1 MQIAPETIAC
11 RTAELIYNRQE
22 NHARPVTGNR
32 GERERARGPSGNLR
46 ASSGVDRPRTALP
59 EPVCHRPVQGAYH
72 QNSVIIT
79 SIMTTSLDELKIDRS
94 RDGRSWLAR
103 GAWLLLSL
111 AVLGGSAAAGWRWWE
126 EASIPVV
133 RTATVRQTVP
143 TDGQPTVLNASGYV
157 TARLQSTVSS
167 KVTGRIV
174 EVLVEEG
181 MAVAEGQVL
190 ARLDDT
196 TERSFLAL
204 AEAQL
209 GAARGAQA
217 ELEVRYAEA
226 QLDLDRQRR
235 LLAQRLIGQADLDA
249 AQAEADSL
257 AARIANQREQVVVAE
272 REIDVRRTALE
283 DTVIRAPFSGVA
295 ISKDAQPGEMISPV
309 SAGGG
314 FTRTGV
320 CTIVDMTSLE
330 IEVDVNESY
339 INRVSPNQ
347 RVVATLDA
355 YPDWEIPASVIT
367 TIPAADRQRATVLVR
382 IAFDELGDPRI
393 LPDMGVNVAFLEAG
407 PPPEAAVADAEPRLW
422 IPSAALRADG
432 GTQVVFVARGEAVE
446 RRAVTIGLEDGG
458 DVEVLAGL
466 SAGERVVIE
475 GPAELADGDRFAE
488 G

>member
-1 MQIAPETIAC
+1 MAA
-11 RTAELIYNRQE
+11 
-22 NHARPVTGNR
+22 
-32 GERERARGPSGNLR
+32 
-46 ASSGVDRPRTALP
+46 
-59 EPVCHRPVQGAYH
+59 
-72 QNSVIIT
+72 
-79 SIMTTSLDELKIDRS
+79 SLDELKIDRS

-103 GAWLLLSL
+103 IAWLLLLL
-111 AVLGGSAAAGWRWWE
+111 AIAGAGGVAGWRWWQ
-126 EASIPVV
+126 EARIPVV
-133 RTATVRQTVP
+133 RTAAVRQTVP
-143 TDGQPTVLNASGYV
+143 ADGQPTVLNASGYV

-167 KVTGRIV
+167 KVTGRII

-181 MAVAEGQVL
+181 MAVSEGQVL

-196 TERSFLAL
+196 TERSYLAL

-217 ELEVRYAEA
+217 ELEVRYEEA
-226 QLDLDRQRR
+226 RLDLDRQRR
-235 LLAQRLIGQADLDA
+235 LLEQRLIGQADLDA

-257 AARIANQREQVVVAE
+257 RARIANQREQVVVAE

-320 CTIVDMTSLE
+320 CTIVDMSSLE

-339 INRVSPNQ
+339 INRVSPAQ
-347 RVVATLDA
+347 RVVANLDA

-367 TIPAADRQRATVLVR
+367 TIPTADRQRATVLVR
-382 IAFDELGDPRI
+382 IAFDALGDPRI

-407 PPPEAAVADAEPRLW
+407 PPPEEAIVEAEPRLW
-422 IPSAALRADG
+422 IPSAALRTDG
-432 GTQVVFVARGEAVE
+432 GAQVVFVARGDTVE
-446 RRAVTIGLEDGG
+446 RRAVTTGLEDGG

-466 SAGERVVIE
+466 AVGEQVVVE
-475 GPAELADGDRFAE
+475 GPAELADGERVTA

>member
-1 MQIAPETIAC
+1 MAA
-11 RTAELIYNRQE
+11 
-22 NHARPVTGNR
+22 
-32 GERERARGPSGNLR
+32 
-46 ASSGVDRPRTALP
+46 
-59 EPVCHRPVQGAYH
+59 
-72 QNSVIIT
+72 
-79 SIMTTSLDELKIDRS
+79 SLDELKIDRS
-94 RDGRSWLAR
+94 RDGRPRVAR
-103 GAWLLLSL
+103 IVSL
-111 AVLGGSAAAGWRWWE
+111 VLGLVVLGAGGAAGWRWFE
-126 EASIPVV
+126 EARVPVV
-133 RTATVRQTVP
+133 RTAPVRRTVP
-143 TDGQPTVLNASGYV
+143 ADGQPTVLNASGYV

-181 MAVAEGQVL
+181 MAVRRGQIL

-196 TERSFLAL
+196 TERSYLAL
-204 AEAQL
+204 ADAQL
-209 GAARGAQA
+209 GAARGALT

-226 QLDLDRQRR
+226 RLDLDRQRR
-235 LLAQRLIGQADLDA
+235 LLDQRLIGQADLDA

-257 AARIANQREQVVVAE
+257 RARIANQRERVVVAE

-320 CTIVDMTSLE
+320 CTIVDMSSLE

-339 INRVSPNQ
+339 INRVSPEQ

-355 YPDWEIPASVIT
+355 YPDWQIPARVIT

-407 PPPEAAVADAEPRLW
+407 PPPEAAVAAAPPRLW
-422 IPSAALRADG
+422 IPAAAVRGDG
-432 GTQVVFVARGEAVE
+432 GTQAVFVARGETVE
-446 RRAVTIGLEDGG
+446 RRAVTTGLEDGG
-458 DVEVLAGL
+458 DVEVLAGVA
-466 SAGERVVIE
+466 AGERVVIE
-475 GPAELADGDRFAE
+475 GPPDLSDGDRVTAQ
-488 G
+488 

>member
-1 MQIAPETIAC
+1 MAA
-11 RTAELIYNRQE
+11 
-22 NHARPVTGNR
+22 
-32 GERERARGPSGNLR
+32 
-46 ASSGVDRPRTALP
+46 
-59 EPVCHRPVQGAYH
+59 
-72 QNSVIIT
+72 
-79 SIMTTSLDELKIDRS
+79 SLDELKIDRS
-94 RDGRSWLAR
+94 RGGRSWVARIAGLLVILAI
-103 GAWLLLSL
+103 A
-111 AVLGGSAAAGWRWWE
+111 GGGGLAGWRWWE
-126 EASIPVV
+126 EARIPVV
-133 RTATVRQTVP
+133 RTAAVRQTVAA
-143 TDGQPTVLNASGYV
+143 DGQPTVLNASGYV

-167 KVTGRIV
+167 KVTGRII

-181 MAVAEGQVL
+181 MAVSEGQVL

-196 TERSFLAL
+196 TERSYLAL

-209 GAARGAQA
+209 GAARGALA
-217 ELEVRYAEA
+217 ELEVRQVEA
-226 QLDLDRQRR
+226 RLDLDRQRR
-235 LLAQRLIGQADLDA
+235 LLEQRLIGQADLDA

-257 AARIANQREQVVVAE
+257 RARIANQREQVVVAE

-320 CTIVDMTSLE
+320 CTIVDMSSLE

-339 INRVSPNQ
+339 INRVSPAQ

-367 TIPAADRQRATVLVR
+367 TIPTADRQRATVLVR

-407 PPPEAAVADAEPRLW
+407 PPPEEAVVEAEPRLW
-422 IPSAALRADG
+422 IPSAALRSDG
-432 GTQVVFVARGEAVE
+432 GAQVVFVARGDTVE
-446 RRAVTIGLEDGG
+446 RRAVTTGLEDGG

-466 SAGERVVIE
+466 AAGEQVVVE
-475 GPAELADGDRFAE
+475 GPAELADGERVTA

>member
-1 MQIAPETIAC
+1 MAA
-11 RTAELIYNRQE
+11 
-22 NHARPVTGNR
+22 
-32 GERERARGPSGNLR
+32 
-46 ASSGVDRPRTALP
+46 
-59 EPVCHRPVQGAYH
+59 
-72 QNSVIIT
+72 
-79 SIMTTSLDELKIDRS
+79 SLDDLKIDRS
-94 RDGRSWLAR
+94 RDGRPRLAWIAWLAA
-103 GAWLLLSL
+103 GLV
-111 AVLGGSAAAGWRWWE
+111 VLGGGGAAGWRWWE
-126 EASIPVV
+126 EARIPAV
-133 RTATVRQTVP
+133 RTAAVRQAAP
-143 TDGQPTVLNASGYV
+143 ADGQPTVLNASGYV

-181 MAVAEGQVL
+181 MAVRRGQVL

-196 TERSFLAL
+196 TERSYLAL

-209 GAARGAQA
+209 GARRGALA
-217 ELEVRYAEA
+217 ELEVRHEEA
-226 QLDLDRQRR
+226 RLDLDRQRR
-235 LLAQRLIGQADLDA
+235 LLEQRLIGQADLDT

-257 AARIANQREQVVVAE
+257 RARIANQREQIVVAE

-320 CTIVDMTSLE
+320 CTIVDMSSLE

-339 INRVSPNQ
+339 INRVSPGQ
-347 RVVATLDA
+347 RVLAALDA
-355 YPDWEIPASVIT
+355 YPDWEIPARVIT

-407 PPPEAAVADAEPRLW
+407 PPPEEAVADAAPRLW
-422 IPSAALRADG
+422 IPAAALRGDG
-432 GTQVVFVARGEAVE
+432 GARVVFVARGGAVE
-446 RRAVTIGLEDGG
+446 RRAVTTGVEDGG

-466 SAGERVVIE
+466 SAGERVVVE
-475 GPAELADGDRFAE
+475 GPAELADGDRVAD

>member
-1 MQIAPETIAC
+1 MAA
-11 RTAELIYNRQE
+11 
-22 NHARPVTGNR
+22 
-32 GERERARGPSGNLR
+32 
-46 ASSGVDRPRTALP
+46 
-59 EPVCHRPVQGAYH
+59 
-72 QNSVIIT
+72 
-79 SIMTTSLDELKIDRS
+79 SLDELKIDRS

-103 GAWLLLSL
+103 IAWLLLLL
-111 AVLGGSAAAGWRWWE
+111 AIAGAGGVAGWRWWQ
-126 EASIPVV
+126 EARIPVV
-133 RTATVRQTVP
+133 RTAAVRQTVP
-143 TDGQPTVLNASGYV
+143 ADGQPTVLNASGYV

-167 KVTGRIV
+167 KVTGRII

-181 MAVAEGQVL
+181 MAVSEGQVL

-196 TERSFLAL
+196 TERSYLAL

-217 ELEVRYAEA
+217 ELEVRYEEA
-226 QLDLDRQRR
+226 RLDLDRQRR
-235 LLAQRLIGQADLDA
+235 LLEQRLIGQADLDA

-257 AARIANQREQVVVAE
+257 RARIANQREQVVVAE

-320 CTIVDMTSLE
+320 CTIVDMSSLE

-339 INRVSPNQ
+339 INRVSPAQ
-347 RVVATLDA
+347 RVVANLDA

-367 TIPAADRQRATVLVR
+367 TIPTADRQRATVLVR

-407 PPPEAAVADAEPRLW
+407 PPPEEAVVEAEPRLW
-422 IPSAALRADG
+422 IPSAALRSDG
-432 GTQVVFVARGEAVE
+432 GAQVVFVARGDTVE
-446 RRAVTIGLEDGG
+446 RRAVTTGLEDGG

-466 SAGERVVIE
+466 AAGEQVVVE
-475 GPAELADGDRFAE
+475 GPAELADGERVTA

>member
-1 MQIAPETIAC
+1 MAA
-11 RTAELIYNRQE
+11 
-22 NHARPVTGNR
+22 
-32 GERERARGPSGNLR
+32 
-46 ASSGVDRPRTALP
+46 
-59 EPVCHRPVQGAYH
+59 
-72 QNSVIIT
+72 
-79 SIMTTSLDELKIDRS
+79 SLDELKIDRS
-94 RDGRSWLAR
+94 RGGPSWVGRIAALA
-103 GAWLLLSL
+103 LLLVV
-111 AVLGGSAAAGWRWWE
+111 AGVGGVVGWRWWE
-126 EASIPVV
+126 ESQVPVV
-133 RTATVRQTVP
+133 RTAAVRRTVP
-143 TDGQPTVLNASGYV
+143 ADGQPTVLNASGYV

-181 MAVAEGQVL
+181 MAVREGQVL

-196 TERSFLAL
+196 TERSYLAL

-209 GAARGAQA
+209 GAARGALA

-226 QLDLDRQRR
+226 RLDLDRQRR
-235 LLAQRLIGQADLDA
+235 LLDQRLIGQAELDA

-257 AARIANQREQVVVAE
+257 RARITNQREQITVAE

-283 DTVIRAPFSGVA
+283 DTVIRAPFTGVA

-320 CTIVDMTSLE
+320 CTIVDMSSLE

-339 INRVSPNQ
+339 INRVSPAQ

-393 LPDMGVNVAFLEAG
+393 LPDMGVNVAFLDAA
-407 PPPEAAVADAEPRLW
+407 PPPEDAAEEPRARLW
-422 IPSAALRADG
+422 IPSAALRSDG
-432 GTQVVFVARGEAVE
+432 GAQVVFVARGETLE
-446 RRAVTIGLEDGG
+446 RRAITTGLEDGG
-458 DVEVLAGL
+458 EVEVLAGVA
-466 SAGERVVIE
+466 AGEQVVIE
-475 GPAELADGDRFAE
+475 GPAALADGDRVTV

>member
-1 MQIAPETIAC
+1 MAA
-11 RTAELIYNRQE
+11 
-22 NHARPVTGNR
+22 
-32 GERERARGPSGNLR
+32 
-46 ASSGVDRPRTALP
+46 
-59 EPVCHRPVQGAYH
+59 
-72 QNSVIIT
+72 
-79 SIMTTSLDELKIDRS
+79 SLDELKIDRS
-94 RDGRSWLAR
+94 RDGRSPVARIVWPLVGLLVLA
-103 GAWLLLSL
+103 GA
-111 AVLGGSAAAGWRWWE
+111 GFAGWRWWD
-126 EASIPVV
+126 EARIPVV
-133 RTATVRQTVP
+133 RTAAVRQTVP
-143 TDGQPTVLNASGYV
+143 ADGQPTVLNASGYV

-174 EVLVEEG
+174 DVLVEEG
-181 MAVAEGQVL
+181 MAVTEGQVL

-196 TERSFLAL
+196 TERSYLAL

-209 GAARGAQA
+209 GAARGALA

-235 LLAQRLIGQADLDA
+235 LLDQRLIGQADLDTA
-249 AQAEADSL
+249 RAESDSL
-257 AARIANQREQVVVAE
+257 AARIANQRELVVVAE

-320 CTIVDMTSLE
+320 CTIVDMSSLE

-339 INRVSPNQ
+339 INRVSPRQ
-347 RVVATLDA
+347 RVVAALDA

-407 PPPEAAVADAEPRLW
+407 PPPEDAVADAEPRLW
-422 IPSAALRADG
+422 VPSEALRSDG
-432 GTQVVFVARGEAVE
+432 GTPVIFVARGDAVE
-446 RRAVTIGLEDGG
+446 RRAVTTGLEDGG
-458 DVEVLAGL
+458 DVEVLAGVE
-466 SAGERVVIE
+466 AGERVVVE
-475 GPAELADGDRFAE
+475 GPPELADGDRVVAD
-488 G
+488 

>member
-1 MQIAPETIAC
+1 MRII
-11 RTAELIYNRQE
+11 RTGIGG
-22 NHARPVTGNR
+22 T
-32 GERERARGPSGNLR
+32 
-46 ASSGVDRPRTALP
+46 
-59 EPVCHRPVQGAYH
+59 
-72 QNSVIIT
+72 IIT
-79 SIMTTSLDELKIDRS
+79 MAASLDELKIDRS
-94 RDGRSWLAR
+94 RDGRSWVAR
-103 GAWLLLSL
+103 IVWLVLSL
-111 AVLGGSAAAGWRWWE
+111 AVLGGGGIAGWRWWE
-126 EASIPVV
+126 EARIPVV
-133 RTATVRQTVP
+133 RTAAVRQTVP
-143 TDGQPTVLNASGYV
+143 ADGQPTVLNASGYV

-181 MAVAEGQVL
+181 MAVTQGQVL

-196 TERSFLAL
+196 TERSYLAL

-209 GAARGAQA
+209 GAQRGALA

-235 LLAQRLIGQADLDA
+235 LLDQRLIGQADLDT

-257 AARIANQREQVVVAE
+257 RARIANQREQVVVAE

-320 CTIVDMTSLE
+320 CTIVDMSSLE

-339 INRVSPNQ
+339 INRVSPEQ

-407 PPPEAAVADAEPRLW
+407 PPPEEAVADAAPRLW
-422 IPSAALRADG
+422 IPSEALRIDG
-432 GTQVVFVARGEAVE
+432 GVQVVFVARGDTVE
-446 RRAVTIGLEDGG
+446 RRAVTTGLEDGG
-458 DVEVLAGL
+458 DVEVLAGV
-466 SAGERVVIE
+466 SAGERVVVD
-475 GPAELADGDRFAE
+475 GPPALADGDRVVAD
-488 G
+488 

>member
-1 MQIAPETIAC
+1 MD
-11 RTAELIYNRQE
+11 
-22 NHARPVTGNR
+22 
-32 GERERARGPSGNLR
+32 RERFR
-46 ASSGVDRPRTALP
+46 RPRRVIGVVP
-59 EPVCHRPVQGAYH
+59 GAYH
-72 QNSVIIT
+72 QRDVPRGTII
-79 SIMTTSLDELKIDRS
+79 MAASLDELKIDRS
-94 RDGRSWLAR
+94 REGRSRIAR
-103 GAWLLLSL
+103 FVWSAVILGA
-111 AVLGGSAAAGWRWWE
+111 AGAAGVAGWRWWE
-126 EASIPVV
+126 DARIPVV
-133 RTATVRQTVP
+133 RTVAVRQTVP
-143 TDGQPTVLNASGYV
+143 ADGQPTVLNASGYV

-181 MAVAEGQVL
+181 MAVTEGQVL

-196 TERSFLAL
+196 TERSYLAL

-209 GAARGAQA
+209 GAQRGALA

-226 QLDLDRQRR
+226 QLDLERQRR
-235 LLAQRLIGQADLDA
+235 LLEQRLIGQADLDA

-320 CTIVDMTSLE
+320 CTIVDMSSLE

-339 INRVSPNQ
+339 INRVSPAQ

-382 IAFDELGDPRI
+382 IAFEELGDPRI

-407 PPPEAAVADAEPRLW
+407 PPAEEIIAEAAPRLW
-422 IPSAALRADG
+422 IPAEALRNDG
-432 GTQVVFVARGEAVE
+432 GSQVVFVARGEVVE
-446 RRAVTIGLEDGG
+446 RRAVATGLEDGA
-458 DVEVLAGL
+458 DVEVLAGV
-466 SAGERVVIE
+466 SAGERVVVE
-475 GPAELADGDRFAE
+475 GPVELADGDRVMPD
-488 G
+488 

>member
-1 MQIAPETIAC
+1 MAA
-11 RTAELIYNRQE
+11 
-22 NHARPVTGNR
+22 
-32 GERERARGPSGNLR
+32 
-46 ASSGVDRPRTALP
+46 
-59 EPVCHRPVQGAYH
+59 
-72 QNSVIIT
+72 
-79 SIMTTSLDELKIDRS
+79 SLDELKIDRS
-94 RDGRSWLAR
+94 RDGRSRVARIVWLVVIVV
-103 GAWLLLSL
+103 
-111 AVLGGSAAAGWRWWE
+111 VLGGGGVAGWRWWE
-126 EASIPVV
+126 EARIPVV
-133 RTATVRQTVP
+133 RTAAVRQTVP
-143 TDGQPTVLNASGYV
+143 ADGQPTVLNASGYV

-167 KVTGRIV
+167 KVTGRIL

-181 MAVAEGQVL
+181 MAVTEGQVL

-196 TERSFLAL
+196 TERSYLAL

-209 GAARGAQA
+209 GAQRGALA
-217 ELEVRYAEA
+217 ELEVRHAEA

-235 LLAQRLIGQADLDA
+235 LLDQRLIGQADLDT

-257 AARIANQREQVVVAE
+257 QARIANQREQVVVAE

-295 ISKDAQPGEMISPV
+295 ISKDAQPGEMISPL
-309 SAGGG
+309 SAGGA

-320 CTIVDMTSLE
+320 CTIVDMSSLE

-339 INRVSPNQ
+339 INRVSPEQ

-407 PPPEAAVADAEPRLW
+407 PPPEQAVADAVPRLW
-422 IPSAALRADG
+422 IPSAALRTDG
-432 GTQVVFVARGEAVE
+432 GTPVVFVARGDTVE
-446 RRAVTIGLEDGG
+446 RRAVTTGLEDGG
-458 DVEVLAGL
+458 DVEVLAGV
-466 SAGERVVIE
+466 SAGERVVVE
-475 GPAELADGDRFAE
+475 GPPALADGDRVVAD
-488 G
+488 

>member
-1 MQIAPETIAC
+1 MD
-11 RTAELIYNRQE
+11 
-22 NHARPVTGNR
+22 
-32 GERERARGPSGNLR
+32 RERFR
-46 ASSGVDRPRTALP
+46 RPRRVIGVVP
-59 EPVCHRPVQGAYH
+59 GAYH
-72 QNSVIIT
+72 QRDVPRGTII
-79 SIMTTSLDELKIDRS
+79 MAASLDELKIDRS
-94 RDGRSWLAR
+94 REGRSRIAR
-103 GAWLLLSL
+103 FVWSAVILGA
-111 AVLGGSAAAGWRWWE
+111 AGAAGVAGWRWWE
-126 EASIPVV
+126 DARIPVV
-133 RTATVRQTVP
+133 RTVAVRQTVP
-143 TDGQPTVLNASGYV
+143 ADGQPTVLNASGYV

-181 MAVAEGQVL
+181 MAVTEGQVL

-196 TERSFLAL
+196 TERSYLAL

-209 GAARGAQA
+209 GAQRGALA

-226 QLDLDRQRR
+226 QLDLERQRR
-235 LLAQRLIGQADLDA
+235 LLEQRLIGQADLDA

-320 CTIVDMTSLE
+320 CTIVDMSSLE

-339 INRVSPNQ
+339 INRVSPAQ

-382 IAFDELGDPRI
+382 IAFEELGDPRI

-407 PPPEAAVADAEPRLW
+407 PPAEETIAEAAPRLW
-422 IPSAALRADG
+422 IPAEALRNDG
-432 GTQVVFVARGEAVE
+432 GSQVVFVARGEVVE
-446 RRAVTIGLEDGG
+446 RRAVATGLEDGA
-458 DVEVLAGL
+458 DVEVLAGV
-466 SAGERVVIE
+466 SAGERVVVE
-475 GPAELADGDRFAE
+475 GPVELADGDRVMSD
-488 G
+488 

>member
-1 MQIAPETIAC
+1 MAA
-11 RTAELIYNRQE
+11 
-22 NHARPVTGNR
+22 
-32 GERERARGPSGNLR
+32 
-46 ASSGVDRPRTALP
+46 
-59 EPVCHRPVQGAYH
+59 
-72 QNSVIIT
+72 
-79 SIMTTSLDELKIDRS
+79 SLDELKIDRS
-94 RDGRSWLAR
+94 RDGRSRITRSIWLVVI
-103 GAWLLLSL
+103 LV
-111 AVLGGSAAAGWRWWE
+111 VLGGGGVAGWRWWE
-126 EASIPVV
+126 EARIPVV
-133 RTATVRQTVP
+133 RTAAVRQTVP
-143 TDGQPTVLNASGYV
+143 ADGQPTVLNASGYV

-181 MAVAEGQVL
+181 MAVTEGQVL

-196 TERSFLAL
+196 TERSYLAL

-209 GAARGAQA
+209 GAQRGALA
-217 ELEVRYAEA
+217 ELEVRYEEA

-257 AARIANQREQVVVAE
+257 EARIANQRELVTVAE

-320 CTIVDMTSLE
+320 CTIVDMSSLE

-339 INRVSPNQ
+339 INRVSPEQ

-393 LPDMGVNVAFLEAG
+393 LPDMGVNVAFLETG
-407 PPPEAAVADAEPRLW
+407 PPPEEVVADVAPRLW
-422 IPSAALRADG
+422 IPSAALRSDG
-432 GTQVVFVARGEAVE
+432 GARVVFVARGDLVE
-446 RRAVTIGLEDGG
+446 RRAVTTGLEDGG
-458 DVEVLAGL
+458 DVEVLAGV
-466 SAGERVVIE
+466 SAGERVVVE
-475 GPAELADGDRFAE
+475 GPPALADGDRVVAD
-488 G
+488 

>member
-1 MQIAPETIAC
+1 MAA
-11 RTAELIYNRQE
+11 
-22 NHARPVTGNR
+22 
-32 GERERARGPSGNLR
+32 
-46 ASSGVDRPRTALP
+46 
-59 EPVCHRPVQGAYH
+59 
-72 QNSVIIT
+72 
-79 SIMTTSLDELKIDRS
+79 SLDELKIDRS
-94 RDGRSWLAR
+94 GGGPSRVARSVWFLA
-103 GAWLLLSL
+103 LL
-111 AVLGGSAAAGWRWWE
+111 AVLGGGGAAGWRWWE
-126 EASIPVV
+126 EARIPVV
-133 RTATVRQTVP
+133 RTAAVRQTVP
-143 TDGQPTVLNASGYV
+143 ADGQPTVLNASGYV

-181 MAVAEGQVL
+181 MAVIQGQVL

-196 TERSFLAL
+196 TERSYLAL

-209 GAARGAQA
+209 GAQRGALA

-235 LLAQRLIGQADLDA
+235 LLEQRLVGQADLDT

-257 AARIANQREQVVVAE
+257 RARIANQREQVVVAE

-320 CTIVDMTSLE
+320 CTIVDMSSLE

-339 INRVSPNQ
+339 INRVSPDQ

-407 PPPEAAVADAEPRLW
+407 PPPEEAVADAAPRLW
-422 IPSAALRADG
+422 IPSAALRRDG
-432 GTQVVFVARGEAVE
+432 GAEVVFVARGDTVE
-446 RRAVTIGLEDGG
+446 RRAVTTGLEDGG
-458 DVEVLAGL
+458 DVEVLAGV
-466 SAGERVVIE
+466 SAGEQVVVD
-475 GPAELADGDRFAE
+475 GPPALADGDRVVAD
-488 G
+488 

>member
-1 MQIAPETIAC
+1 MAA
-11 RTAELIYNRQE
+11 
-22 NHARPVTGNR
+22 
-32 GERERARGPSGNLR
+32 
-46 ASSGVDRPRTALP
+46 
-59 EPVCHRPVQGAYH
+59 
-72 QNSVIIT
+72 
-79 SIMTTSLDELKIDRS
+79 SLDDLKIDRS
-94 RDGRSWLAR
+94 RDGRPRMAWITWLAA
-103 GAWLLLSL
+103 GLV
-111 AVLGGSAAAGWRWWE
+111 VLGGGGAAGWRWWE
-126 EASIPVV
+126 EARIPAV
-133 RTATVRQTVP
+133 RTAAVRQAAP
-143 TDGQPTVLNASGYV
+143 ADGQPTVLNASGYV

-181 MAVAEGQVL
+181 MAVRRGQVL

-196 TERSFLAL
+196 TERSYLAL

-209 GAARGAQA
+209 GARRGALA
-217 ELEVRYAEA
+217 ELEVRHEEA
-226 QLDLDRQRR
+226 RLDLDRQRR
-235 LLAQRLIGQADLDA
+235 LLEQRLIGQADLDT

-257 AARIANQREQVVVAE
+257 RARIANQREQIVVAE

-320 CTIVDMTSLE
+320 CTIVDMSSLE

-339 INRVSPNQ
+339 INRVSPGQ
-347 RVVATLDA
+347 RVLATLDA
-355 YPDWEIPASVIT
+355 YPDWEIPARVIT

-407 PPPEAAVADAEPRLW
+407 PPPEEAVADAAPRLW
-422 IPSAALRADG
+422 IPAAALRGDG
-432 GTQVVFVARGEAVE
+432 GARVVFVARGGMVE
-446 RRAVTIGLEDGG
+446 RRAVTTGVEDGG

-466 SAGERVVIE
+466 SAGERVVVE
-475 GPAELADGDRFAE
+475 GPVELADGDRVAD

>member
-1 MQIAPETIAC
+1 MAA
-11 RTAELIYNRQE
+11 
-22 NHARPVTGNR
+22 
-32 GERERARGPSGNLR
+32 
-46 ASSGVDRPRTALP
+46 
-59 EPVCHRPVQGAYH
+59 
-72 QNSVIIT
+72 
-79 SIMTTSLDELKIDRS
+79 SLDELKIDRS
-94 RDGRSWLAR
+94 RDGRSRVAWIAWLAA
-103 GAWLLLSL
+103 GLVL
-111 AVLGGSAAAGWRWWE
+111 LGGGGAAGWRWWQ
-126 EASIPVV
+126 EARVPAV
-133 RTATVRQTVP
+133 RTAAVRQAAP
-143 TDGQPTVLNASGYV
+143 ADGQPTVLNASGYV

-181 MAVAEGQVL
+181 MAVRRGQVL

-196 TERSFLAL
+196 TERSYLAL

-209 GAARGAQA
+209 GARRGALA
-217 ELEVRYAEA
+217 ELEVRHEEA
-226 QLDLDRQRR
+226 RLDLERQRR
-235 LLAQRLIGQADLDA
+235 LLEQRLIGQADLDA

-257 AARIANQREQVVVAE
+257 GARIANQREQIVVAE

-320 CTIVDMTSLE
+320 CTIVDMSSLE

-339 INRVSPNQ
+339 INRVSPGQ

-355 YPDWEIPASVIT
+355 YPDWKIPARVIT

-407 PPPEAAVADAEPRLW
+407 PPPEETAADAAPRLW
-422 IPSAALRADG
+422 IPAAALRGDG
-432 GTQVVFVARGEAVE
+432 GARVVFVVRGGAVE
-446 RRAVTIGLEDGG
+446 RRAVTTGVEDGG
-458 DVEVLAGL
+458 DVEVLAGVA
-466 SAGERVVIE
+466 AGERVVVE
-475 GPAELADGDRFAE
+475 GPPELADGDRVAE
-488 G
+488 ESAP